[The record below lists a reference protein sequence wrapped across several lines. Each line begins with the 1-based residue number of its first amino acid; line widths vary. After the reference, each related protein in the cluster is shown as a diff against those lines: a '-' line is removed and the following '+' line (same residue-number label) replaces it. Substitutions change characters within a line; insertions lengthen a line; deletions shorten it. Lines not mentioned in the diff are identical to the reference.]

1 MSKITKVLVPTDF
14 SEGADHALDYAID
27 VARAFGASVVVAHA
41 YATPVA
47 YVPEGFVTPPIDEN
61 AVRAEI
67 DKGLAR
73 LVDRLKSAGV
83 ANVTT
88 AVGSGDPWREVVRL
102 AKDHGCDLIV
112 MGTHGRGAVGHLL
125 LGSVAEKVVRKAPC
139 AVLTV
144 GPRA

>member
-1 MSKITKVLVPTDF
+1 MSKITKILVPTDF

-27 VARAFGASVVVAHA
+27 LAKAFGAQMVVAHA
-41 YATPVA
+41 YATPVV

-67 DKGLAR
+67 DKGLVR
-73 LVDRLKSAGV
+73 LLDRLKAAGV
-83 ANVTT
+83 AKITT
-88 AVGSGDPWREVVRL
+88 TVGAGDAWREIVRI
-102 AKDHGCDLIV
+102 AKDEACDLIV
-112 MGTHGRGAVGHLL
+112 MGTHGRGGVTHLL